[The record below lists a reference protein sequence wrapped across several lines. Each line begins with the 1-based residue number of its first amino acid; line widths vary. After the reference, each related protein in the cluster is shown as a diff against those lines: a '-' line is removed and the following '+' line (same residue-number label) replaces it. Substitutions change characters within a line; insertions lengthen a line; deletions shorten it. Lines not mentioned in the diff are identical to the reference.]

1 MSKKKNTMPD
11 SVTLSRITLSV
22 VSHSQSHLIALL
34 FRDLARNCGGTID
47 VILTLNLPEVL
58 PFDLAAMPFKIR
70 VIRNLQPKGFGD
82 NHNAAFASG
91 CSGYFCVINPDIQ
104 LPENPFPAL
113 IKALN
118 NPQIGVAAPRILD
131 SQHEVADSA
140 RKFPTVLSILG
151 KVFHKK
157 TTPDYVIAG
166 DVLYPDWVAGM
177 FMLFR
182 REVFAELH
190 GFDKGYFLYYEDVDL
205 CARLRLAGYL
215 TALCP
220 GVSAIHDAQR
230 ASHRS
235 FRYLKWHL
243 SSMLRFFILSA
254 LRKIS
259 PAKPKTRPRDQ

>member
-1 MSKKKNTMPD
+1 MSVALNPHEP
-11 SVTLSRITLSV
+11 VTLSV
-22 VSHSQSHLIALL
+22 VSHGQGHLIDTL
-34 FRDLARNCGGTID
+34 FRDLRTYCGSGIEVT
-47 VILTLNLPEVL
+47 LTLNLPETL
-58 PFDLAAMPFKIR
+58 PFDPALMPFKVR
-70 VIRNLQPKGFGD
+70 VIRNPQPKGFGD

-91 CSGYFCVINPDIQ
+91 CSAYFCVINPDIQ
-104 LPENPFPAL
+104 LTDNPFPEL

-118 NPQIGVAAPRILD
+118 NPRVGIAAPLILD
-131 SQHEVADSA
+131 SQHESADSA

-205 CARLRLAGYL
+205 CVRLRLAGYV

-259 PAKPKTRPRDQ
+259 PAKQKTRPRDH

>member
-1 MSKKKNTMPD
+1 MSVVQNLHEP
-11 SVTLSRITLSV
+11 VTLSV
-22 VSHSQSHLIALL
+22 VSHGQGHLIDTL
-34 FRDLARNCGGTID
+34 FRDLKAHCGSGIE
-47 VILTLNLPEVL
+47 VALTLNLPETL
-58 PFDLAAMPFKIR
+58 PFDPTAMPFKVRI
-70 VIRNLQPKGFGD
+70 IRNPQPKGFGD

-104 LPENPFPAL
+104 LTGNPFPAL
-113 IKALN
+113 IDALK
-118 NPQIGVAAPRILD
+118 NPRVGVAAPLILD
-131 SQHEVADSA
+131 SQREVADSA

-157 TTPDYVIAG
+157 STPDYVMVG
-166 DVLYPDWVAGM
+166 DVIYPDWVAGM

-243 SSMLRFFILSA
+243 SSLLRFFILSA
-254 LRKIS
+254 FRKIS
-259 PAKPKTRPRDQ
+259 PSKAKTPHHDQ